1 MKTTSWRIAL
11 KNFEKPRLSKSL
23 GQFLLTLF
31 SYLFLLSSMILIL
44 KMGLPYWI
52 ALIIAIP
59 TAGFQVKLFIIM
71 HDCGHQSYF
80 KSKRANN
87 AVGRLTALLTF
98 TPYYSWRHDH
108 AIHHATVSNLEK
120 RGIGDIWTMTVEE
133 YKKTGP
139 WKRFFYRLFR
149 NPLFLFT
156 IAPVFQF
163 LIGFR
168 FPQRKAGKKDN
179 LSILFTDMSLAA
191 VILAM
196 HFTLGLGIYL
206 MTILPVMAL
215 ASSFGVWL
223 FYVQH
228 QFEDVYWDHD
238 TQWDLE
244 KAALDGSSYYKL
256 PGILRWFSGNIG
268 YHHIH
273 HLNSHIPNYYLK
285 KCHEKITELQQI
297 TPMNVRIS
305 LKSLFLNVW
314 DEASGKM
321 LHTRNI

>member
-1 MKTTSWRIAL
+1 MKKQSWRIDL
-11 KNFEKPRLSKSL
+11 KTFAKPRLSKSL
-23 GQFLLTLF
+23 GQFLLTFF
-31 SYLFLLSSMILIL
+31 SYLILLSAMILSL
-44 KMGLPYWI
+44 KMGIPYWI
-52 ALIIAIP
+52 VLFIAIP
-59 TAGFQVKLFIIM
+59 AAGFQVKLFIIM

-87 AVGRLTALLTF
+87 MIGRLTAFLTF
-98 TPYYSWRHDH
+98 TPYFNWRHDH
-108 AIHHATVSNLEK
+108 AVHHATVSNLEK

-133 YKKTGP
+133 YKEARP
-139 WKRFFYRLFR
+139 WKRFIYRLFR

-168 FPQRKAGKKDN
+168 FPLIKASKKDN
-179 LSILFTDMSLAA
+179 ISILLTDLSLA
-191 VILAM
+191 VMLM
-196 HFTLGLGIYL
+196 TMYFTLGLGVYL
-206 MTILPVMAL
+206 MVILPVMTL

-228 QFEDVYWDHD
+228 QFEDVYWDRD
-238 TQWDLE
+238 AQWDLE

-285 KCHEKITELQQI
+285 KCHEKVTELQKI
-297 TPMNVRIS
+297 RPMNVRIS